1 MTEQNSDSDPKGRD
15 YRKWVETQ
23 STEALEK
30 ELRTLELRRTV
41 LQNTDP
47 QMEELME
54 QQQQEEEAME
64 FEAELVAMTP
74 EKRAEAYAEM
84 EGSMDLMNEERAK
97 MEPERRAQL
106 QAEIDPTESDIPS
119 WLTERVQVNL
129 HIGAVQRELTV
140 RRYRESSKG
149 EAAPSLATPSQQSR
163 VDPDVVKR
171 RAIVKQNRK
180 LETIRICRLFD
191 LNAVP
196 LALRGDDWEDFSSHT
211 EPWTDAYNEK
221 PISERRRRL
230 IRVIISKDKKA

>member
-1 MTEQNSDSDPKGRD
+1 MTEQNSVSDPKGRD

-41 LQNTDP
+41 LQNADP
-47 QMEELME
+47 QMEALME

-64 FEAELVAMTP
+64 FEAELAAMTP

-84 EGSMDLMNEERAK
+84 EGSMGLMNEEWAK
-97 MEPERRAQL
+97 MEPERRAQM

-119 WLTERVQVNL
+119 WLAERVQVNL

-149 EAAPSLATPSQQSR
+149 EAAPSLVTPGQQSR
-163 VDPDVVKR
+163 VDPEVVKR
-171 RAIVKQNRK
+171 RAIVRQNRK
-180 LETIRICRLFD
+180 LETITSALARID
-191 LNAVP
+191 P
-196 LALRGDDWEDFSSHT
+196 LLLIKSYPPSFKLSSH
-211 EPWTDAYNEK
+211 
-221 PISERRRRL
+221 
-230 IRVIISKDKKA
+230 